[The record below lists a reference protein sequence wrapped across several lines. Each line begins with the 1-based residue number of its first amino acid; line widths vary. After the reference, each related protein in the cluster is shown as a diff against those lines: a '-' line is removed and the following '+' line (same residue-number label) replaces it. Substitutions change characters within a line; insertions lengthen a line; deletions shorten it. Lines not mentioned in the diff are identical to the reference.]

1 MNKRISCLIGTFIIL
16 LSLSAAAEEN
26 KSHPESTIALD
37 EVVVTASRLEEP
49 MKDVNANVTVLDEQK
64 IEISPAKNLGDLL
77 AEENIGHIHK
87 YPGNQTSIGIRGFR
101 GSPTGNDLQGKIL
114 ILLNG
119 RRAGTTN
126 VANIMT
132 ENIERVEIIR
142 GPASVQYGSAA
153 MGGIINVITKKGR
166 GEPGFFVNGKLGSFG
181 YNSSSAGFAGQ
192 LKSFD
197 FSGSV
202 SRSQM
207 DDYDTADDEDYKNT
221 GYDEKKNISLHLG
234 YEFLPNNRI
243 GVIYTGFEA
252 DEVGSPYYLSKNDL
266 DDYSDHSN
274 ESLDFVY
281 TGQSRENLFSWK
293 ARYFLGED
301 EYEFTDPLASDPDMI
316 DDGLP
321 EQTDTDHR
329 GAQAQMSWN
338 PGNYTLT
345 GGVDWSNYE
354 IEQDYAPN
362 KTEYDNPSYFL
373 MGKARYFK
381 ERLIL
386 SGGVRYD
393 DYEIEV
399 KEGQGKTKDDDNIS
413 PRFGASFFLL
423 DGLKLR
429 ASYGEGFRMPS
440 VSELYIDFM
449 GYYGNPDLDPAES
462 NNYEVGL
469 DWYHEAFNASLTYF
483 YTDWEDKIE
492 VEQTGPFSYTYKN
505 IGEATVSG
513 FEGSLSCNLGQL
525 LKLHWKIKPYL
536 NFTYLTEYEDEN
548 ENVDLHNVSDMLLSY
563 GVFLSDYNGFSMKL
577 NLAYTG
583 EQDVEDYES
592 GIYPTPVIEKGGFTV
607 ASLSVRKR
615 LLEFND
621 SGDLSL
627 NGAIQNLFAKDYAY
641 IKGYPMPGRSFEMGL
656 EYRY

>member
-1 MNKRISCLIGTFIIL
+1 ML
-16 LSLSAAAEEN
+16 
-26 KSHPESTIALD
+26 
-37 EVVVTASRLEEP
+37 
-49 MKDVNANVTVLDEQK
+49 
-64 IEISPAKNLGDLL
+64 
-77 AEENIGHIHK
+77 
-87 YPGNQTSIGIRGFR
+87 FR
-101 GSPTGNDLQGKIL
+101 S
-114 ILLNG
+114 
-119 RRAGTTN
+119 
-126 VANIMT
+126 
-132 ENIERVEIIR
+132 
-142 GPASVQYGSAA
+142 
-153 MGGIINVITKKGR
+153 
-166 GEPGFFVNGKLGSFG
+166 
-181 YNSSSAGFAGQ
+181 
-192 LKSFD
+192 
-197 FSGSV
+197 
-202 SRSQM
+202 
-207 DDYDTADDEDYKNT
+207 
-221 GYDEKKNISLHLG
+221 
-234 YEFLPNNRI
+234 
-243 GVIYTGFEA
+243 
-252 DEVGSPYYLSKNDL
+252 
-266 DDYSDHSN
+266 
-274 ESLDFVY
+274 
-281 TGQSRENLFSWK
+281 
-293 ARYFLGED
+293 
-301 EYEFTDPLASDPDMI
+301 
-316 DDGLP
+316 
-321 EQTDTDHR
+321 
-329 GAQAQMSWN
+329 
-338 PGNYTLT
+338 
-345 GGVDWSNYE
+345 
-354 IEQDYAPN
+354 
-362 KTEYDNPSYFL
+362 
-373 MGKARYFK
+373 
-381 ERLIL
+381 
-386 SGGVRYD
+386 
-393 DYEIEV
+393 
-399 KEGQGKTKDDDNIS
+399 
-413 PRFGASFFLL
+413 
-423 DGLKLR
+423 
-429 ASYGEGFRMPS
+429 
-440 VSELYIDFM
+440 